1 MTTMLMIPDSSSN
14 APNTPDTANHTAV
27 LLLLVSSVTSVMK
40 GLQEL
45 LPLKLEKIV

>member
-14 APNTPDTANHTAV
+14 APNTANHTAV
-27 LLLLVSSVTSVMK
+27 LLLMVLLVTGVIK

-45 LPLKLEKIV
+45 LPLMLKKIA